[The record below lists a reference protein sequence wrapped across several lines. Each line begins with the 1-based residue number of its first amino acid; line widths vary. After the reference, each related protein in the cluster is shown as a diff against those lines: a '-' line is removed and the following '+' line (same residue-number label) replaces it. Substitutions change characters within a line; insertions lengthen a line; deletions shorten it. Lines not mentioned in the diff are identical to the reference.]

1 MFSYKLITDQ
11 EVGVKRIVT
20 LKDRHRVAVG
30 LENGRIFLVRSD
42 MSPLAPTMGEGSFV
56 MSELGSSTVLFDFI
70 AVDSNK
76 YVNKIL
82 YILYIV
88 SILYYWIRTCELWC
102 GENQGRISVYTIKQ
116 NVAINYEVLQHFDNT
131 GLDTQVMSLSASRG
145 HNLVWSYVHPG

>member
-88 SILYYWIRTCELWC
+88 SIMC
-102 GENQGRISVYTIKQ
+102 N
-116 NVAINYEVLQHFDNT
+116 
-131 GLDTQVMSLSASRG
+131 
-145 HNLVWSYVHPG
+145 

>member
-76 YVNKIL
+76 YVNKIQ
-82 YILYIV
+82 YILYII
-88 SILYYWIRTCELWC
+88 SIMC
-102 GENQGRISVYTIKQ
+102 N
-116 NVAINYEVLQHFDNT
+116 
-131 GLDTQVMSLSASRG
+131 
-145 HNLVWSYVHPG
+145 

>member
-88 SILYYWIRTCELWC
+88 SILYY
-102 GENQGRISVYTIKQ
+102 
-116 NVAINYEVLQHFDNT
+116 
-131 GLDTQVMSLSASRG
+131 
-145 HNLVWSYVHPG
+145 

>member
-76 YVNKIL
+76 YVNKIQ

-88 SILYYWIRTCELWC
+88 SIMC
-102 GENQGRISVYTIKQ
+102 N
-116 NVAINYEVLQHFDNT
+116 
-131 GLDTQVMSLSASRG
+131 
-145 HNLVWSYVHPG
+145 

>member
-76 YVNKIL
+76 YVNKIQ

-88 SILYYWIRTCELWC
+88 SILC
-102 GENQGRISVYTIKQ
+102 N
-116 NVAINYEVLQHFDNT
+116 
-131 GLDTQVMSLSASRG
+131 
-145 HNLVWSYVHPG
+145 

>member
-1 MFSYKLITDQ
+1 MFSYKLTTDQ

-70 AVDSNK
+70 TVDSNK
-76 YVNKIL
+76 YVNKIQ

-88 SILYYWIRTCELWC
+88 FILC
-102 GENQGRISVYTIKQ
+102 N
-116 NVAINYEVLQHFDNT
+116 
-131 GLDTQVMSLSASRG
+131 
-145 HNLVWSYVHPG
+145 

>member
-56 MSELGSSTVLFDFI
+56 MSELGSSTILFDFI

-76 YVNKIL
+76 YVNKIQ

-88 SILYYWIRTCELWC
+88 SILC
-102 GENQGRISVYTIKQ
+102 N
-116 NVAINYEVLQHFDNT
+116 
-131 GLDTQVMSLSASRG
+131 
-145 HNLVWSYVHPG
+145 